1 MPLIYKKLATN
12 NFEIFDQYL
21 RRKDA
26 NEDIKMFVLLKL
38 DKLEI
43 DITPYLK
50 DLELSNF
57 SKDYGISN
65 LLLLFK
71 KYNLLKKKNIQVYEV

>member
-1 MPLIYKKLATN
+1 MALIQKIILLD
-12 NFEIFDQYL
+12 F
-21 RRKDA
+21 
-26 NEDIKMFVLLKL
+26 LKL